1 MRYCLL
7 LVSIG
12 IALSQEIRLAR
23 VAAGIQQPTD
33 IQNAGDESN
42 RLFLVEQ
49 RGVIRVLTGGVVAE
63 QPFLDLRGR
72 TQANGECGLLGLAF
86 PPGFAEKRYFYV
98 NYTDMRCQGTI
109 VARYRVS
116 AGSNNEAD
124 AGSEEVI
131 LTQRQPYTNHNA
143 GQLAFGPDG
152 YLYLAFGDG
161 GSARDP
167 QGNGQN
173 RMTWLGKMLRI
184 DTESEPGRYRVP
196 ATNPFVGDAR
206 YLPEIWALGLR
217 NPWRYS
223 FDRET
228 GDLWIG
234 DVGQS
239 RAEEVDFQPSS
250 SRGGENYG
258 WLPMEGFRCLLQVC
272 DPNDFT
278 APVHEYDTRNAGD
291 VSVTGGHVYRGR
303 RWPSL
308 RGTYVYGD
316 YGSGRIWGLQRQGN
330 GYANRLLMESRMGVS
345 TFGQDEQ
352 GELYVGD
359 HRGSGVYRI
368 DAGDTAPR
376 LAAGGVGNAAS
387 FAAGLVAG
395 SLGTAFGL
403 GLRDEVGVTAAQGVP
418 LPVVLGGVRLSINGR
433 DVPLYAVARGNGTE
447 QVNFQVPWDLT
458 GASARVVVSRDG
470 VASQALDVP
479 VLAAQPGVFTAD
491 GTTAMM
497 VRNRD
502 YSLATGLR
510 SGEAVFFY
518 ATGLGEVE
526 NTPATGAASA
536 VAPLARVRQT
546 VAVTIDGV
554 PCEVLFAGLAPG
566 LIGVYQVNI
575 VAPGGL
581 TVGPKDLVVTVG
593 GQRSVAVLV
602 VVE

>member
-1 MRYCLL
+1 MRYCFL
-7 LVSIG
+7 LVSISM
-12 IALSQEIRLAR
+12 LFSQEIRLTRIATG
-23 VAAGIQQPTD
+23 VQQPTD
-33 IQNAGDESN
+33 IQHAGDASN

-49 RGVIRVLTGGVVAE
+49 RGVIRVLSGGVIAE
-63 QPFLDLRGR
+63 QPFLDLRGK

-86 PPGFAEKRYFYV
+86 PPGFAQKRYFYV
-98 NYTDMRCQGTI
+98 NYTDMRCQSTT
-109 VARYRVS
+109 VSRFRVS

-124 AGSEEVI
+124 ASSEEVI
-131 LTQRQPYTNHNA
+131 LTQRQPFPNHNA

-184 DTESEPGRYRVP
+184 DTESDLGRYRVP
-196 ATNPFVGDAR
+196 VTNPFVGDAR

-228 GDLWIG
+228 GDLWIA
-234 DVGQS
+234 DVGQN
-239 RAEEVDFQPSS
+239 RAEEVNFQTRG

-272 DPNDFT
+272 NPNDFT
-278 APVHEYDTRNAGD
+278 PPVHEYDTRGAGD
-291 VSVTGGHVYRGR
+291 VSITGGYVYRGQ

-316 YGSGRIWGLQRQGN
+316 YGSGRIWGLQRQGD
-330 GYANRLLMESRMGVS
+330 GFSNRLLLESRMAVS

-359 HRGSGVYRI
+359 HRGSGIYRI
-368 DAGDTAPR
+368 DAGDAAPR
-376 LAAGGVGNAAS
+376 LTAGGVGNAAS
-387 FAAGLVAG
+387 FAAGLSPG
-395 SLGTAFGL
+395 SLGTAFGA
-403 GLRDEVGVTAAQGVP
+403 GLRDDVGVTTAQGGP
-418 LPVVLGGVRLSINGR
+418 LPVVLDGVRLSINGR
-433 DVPLYAVARGNGTE
+433 EVPLYAVARGNGTE
-447 QVNFQVPWDLT
+447 QVNFQTPWDLT
-458 GASARVVVSRDG
+458 GATARVVVSRDG
-470 VASQALDVP
+470 VAGQALDVP
-479 VLAAQPGVFTAD
+479 VLAAQPGVFTSD
-491 GTTAMM
+491 GVSAIL

-502 YSLATGLR
+502 YSLAQSLR
-510 SGEAVFFY
+510 AGDSVFFY
-518 ATGLGEVE
+518 ATGLGEVD
-526 NTPATGAASA
+526 NTPATGAASPA
-536 VAPLARVRQT
+536 SPLARVRQ
-546 VAVTIDGV
+546 AVLVTLDGV

-581 TVGPKDLVVTVG
+581 TAGRHDLLVTVG
-593 GQRSVAVLV
+593 GQRSVAVRV
-602 VVE
+602 MVE

>member
-1 MRYCLL
+1 
-7 LVSIG
+7 VSLG
-12 IALSQEIRLAR
+12 IAFSQEIRLTR
-23 VAAGIQQPTD
+23 VAPGIQQPTD
-33 IQNAGDESN
+33 IQNAGDGSN

-98 NYTDMRCQGTI
+98 NYTDMRCQTTI

-196 ATNPFVGDAR
+196 STNPFVGDAR

-234 DVGQS
+234 DVGQG
-239 RAEEVDFQPSS
+239 RAEEVDFQPGS

-258 WLPMEGFRCLLQVC
+258 WLPMEGFRCLLQAC

-291 VSVTGGHVYRGR
+291 VSVTGGYVYRGR

-316 YGSGRIWGLQRQGN
+316 YGSGRIWGLQRQEN
-330 GYANRLLMESRMGVS
+330 GYANRLLLESRMGVS

-359 HRGSGVYRI
+359 HRGTGIYRI

-395 SLGTAFGL
+395 SLGTAFGS
-403 GLRDEVGVTAAQGVP
+403 GLRDDVGVTAAQGVP

-458 GASARVVVSRDG
+458 GASARVAVSRDG
-470 VASQALDVP
+470 VTSQALDVP

-491 GTTAMM
+491 GTAVV

-502 YSLATGLR
+502 YSPATGVR
-510 SGEAVFFY
+510 SGVPVFFY

-536 VAPLARVRQT
+536 VAPLARVRQA
-546 VAVTIDGV
+546 VAVSIDGV

-575 VAPGGL
+575 VPPGGL
-581 TVGPKDLVVTVG
+581 TAGPKDLVVTVG
-593 GQRSVAVLV
+593 GQRSVAVRV

>member
-7 LVSIG
+7 LVSLG
-12 IALSQEIRLAR
+12 LAFSQEIRLTR
-23 VAAGIQQPTD
+23 VAPGIQQPTD
-33 IQNAGDESN
+33 IQNAGDGSN

-98 NYTDMRCQGTI
+98 NYTDVRCQTTI

-131 LTQRQPYTNHNA
+131 LTQRQPYANHNA

-196 ATNPFVGDAR
+196 SSNPFVGDAR

-234 DVGQS
+234 DVGQG
-239 RAEEVDFQPSS
+239 RAEEIDFQPSS

-258 WLPMEGFRCLLQVC
+258 WLPMEGFRCLLQAC

-291 VSVTGGHVYRGR
+291 VSVTGGYVYRGR

-316 YGSGRIWGLQRQGN
+316 YGSGRIWGLQRQGS
-330 GYANRLLMESRMGVS
+330 GYANRLLLESRMGVS

-359 HRGSGVYRI
+359 HRGSGIYRI
-368 DAGDTAPR
+368 DAGDAGPR

-395 SLGTAFGL
+395 SLGTAFGS

-447 QVNFQVPWDLT
+447 QVNFQMPWDLT

-491 GTTAMM
+491 GTAVV

-502 YSLATGLR
+502 YSLATGVR
-510 SGEAVFFY
+510 SGEPVFFY

-575 VAPGGL
+575 VVPGGL
-581 TVGPKDLVVTVG
+581 TAGRKDLVVTVG
-593 GQRSVAVLV
+593 GQRSVAVRV